1 MDITEI
7 FKIEDEEEFN
17 TIAIETFKSQ
27 YRCIE
32 IYKKYID
39 TRGLDVN
46 KVDHYKKIPFLPIEF
61 FKTFSIKNSDKPTQ
75 KTFMSSGTTNS
86 LRSKHHVT
94 DLSIYERSFLDCFY
108 RFYGKPKD
116 WIILSLLPSY
126 IEQGDSSLIYM
137 VNHLMKV
144 TKNKNSQFITID
156 NENFHDIITK
166 LVDKK
171 VLLIGVSYAL
181 LDLSE
186 KFNFDLSNWTIM
198 ETGGMKGRRK
208 ELIRS
213 ELHSKLNN
221 AFKTHQI
228 HSEYGMT
235 ELLSQAYSSKDG
247 VFTTP
252 PWMKILVRE
261 VNDPLN
267 YIDNGK
273 TGGLNIIDLANQN
286 SCSFI
291 ETKDL
296 GRKIN
301 VHDFEISGRF
311 DQSDIRGC
319 NLMNIAN

>member
-1 MDITEI
+1 
-7 FKIEDEEEFN
+7 
-17 TIAIETFKSQ
+17 
-27 YRCIE
+27 
-32 IYKKYID
+32 
-39 TRGLDVN
+39 
-46 KVDHYKKIPFLPIEF
+46 
-61 FKTFSIKNSDKPTQ
+61 
-75 KTFMSSGTTNS
+75 
-86 LRSKHHVT
+86 
-94 DLSIYERSFLDCFY
+94 
-108 RFYGKPKD
+108 
-116 WIILSLLPSY
+116 
-126 IEQGDSSLIYM
+126 
-137 VNHLMKV
+137 MKM

-156 NENFHDIITK
+156 NENLHDIITK
-166 LVDKK
+166 LVNKK

-186 KFNFDLSNWTIM
+186 KFNFDLSKWTII

-213 ELHSKLNN
+213 ELHSILNN
-221 AFKTHQI
+221 AFQTHQI

-235 ELLSQAYSSKDG
+235 ELLSQAYSSKEG

-261 VNDPLN
+261 VNDPFN

-296 GRKIN
+296 GRKVN
-301 VHDFEISGRF
+301 ENDFEISGRF

>member
-7 FKIEDEEEFN
+7 FKIENEEEFN
-17 TIAIETFKSQ
+17 TIAIETFKNQ
-27 YRCIE
+27 YRSIE
-32 IYKKYID
+32 VYKKYID
-39 TRGLDVN
+39 TRGLDIN
-46 KVDHYKKIPFLPIEF
+46 KVDHFKEIPFLPIEF
-61 FKTFSIKNSDKPTQ
+61 FKTFSIKTSKKSTQ

-94 DLSIYERSFLDCFY
+94 DLSIYESSFLECFY
-108 RFYGKPKD
+108 RFYGNPKD

-137 VNHLMKV
+137 VNHLMKM
-144 TKNKNSQFITID
+144 TKNKNSQFINID
-156 NENFHDIITK
+156 NENLHDIITK

-186 KFNFDLSNWTIM
+186 KFNFDLSKWTIM

-213 ELHSKLNN
+213 ELHSILNN
-221 AFKTHQI
+221 AFQTHQI

-235 ELLSQAYSSKDG
+235 ELLSQAYSSKEG

-261 VNDPLN
+261 VNDPFN

-301 VHDFEISGRF
+301 TNDFEISGRF